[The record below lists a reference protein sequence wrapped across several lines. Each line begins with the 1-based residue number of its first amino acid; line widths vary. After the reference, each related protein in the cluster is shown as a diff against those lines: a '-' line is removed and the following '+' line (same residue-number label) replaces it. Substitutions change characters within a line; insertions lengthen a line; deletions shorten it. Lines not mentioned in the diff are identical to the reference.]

1 MKRPVI
7 LIVLLLFCCIL
18 MIGCNQFNE
27 AEIIFDASLND
38 IDNEFIVTT
47 SITEEISEITKAMI
61 SEKYTVEPS
70 EVKSERRENTGKI
83 ASSIHTF
90 IPSEATDTASEIE

>member
-47 SITEEISEITKAMI
+47 SITEEISEIQKQ
-61 SEKYTVEPS
+61 
-70 EVKSERRENTGKI
+70 
-83 ASSIHTF
+83 
-90 IPSEATDTASEIE
+90 